1 MPLRTCL
8 GCRRRLPQGDLVRLR
23 VSAGRVVIDPVG
35 FRGPGRGAYI
45 CAKMDC
51 WQAVLKRRSLRHSLG
66 PDLAA
71 ADQTALTGT
80 LAGMISNPP
89 PGPGVAV
96 RGITQEER

>member
-1 MPLRTCL
+1 MRF
-8 GCRRRLPQGDLVRLR
+8 R
-23 VSAGRVVIDPVG
+23 VSAGVVVIDPAG

-51 WQAVLKRRSLRHSLG
+51 WQAVVKRRGPRHGLG
-66 PDLAA
+66 PYLAA

-96 RGITQEER
+96 HGITEEER

>member
-8 GCRRRLPQGDLVRLR
+8 GCRRRLPQTDLVRLR
-23 VSAGRVVIDPVG
+23 VSAGAVVIDPAG

-51 WQAVLKRRSLRHSLG
+51 WQAVVRRRALRHGLG
-66 PDLAA
+66 PALAA
-71 ADQTALTGT
+71 ADQTALAGT

-89 PGPGVAV
+89 PGPGAPVNGLA
-96 RGITQEER
+96 QEER